1 MARTTARHA
10 TIKKKAS
17 KAKTEA
23 ALPLKK
29 RLRKRAE
36 QGIGTSCPKRA
47 AKKSATVAK
56 ITPKT
61 PPKKIAVPKPSGS
74 ELSAANALS
83 AMKRTLFSPVVGE
96 AKKSDESSSART
108 FVPVSHPIHADDIFS
123 SSHTPWHMSM
133 VGAMSSPTPAIPLD
147 TINCTPLSKP
157 KNARFSIGD
166 ASNEETYSTTPLP
179 YKIAPFPFPV

>member
-10 TIKKKAS
+10 TIKKKAP
-17 KAKTEA
+17 KAAEA
-23 ALPLKK
+23 PLPLKK

-36 QGIGTSCPKRA
+36 RGIGTSCPKRVT
-47 AKKSATVAK
+47 KKSATVPK

-61 PPKKIAVPKPSGS
+61 PPKKIAVPTKPSGS

-96 AKKSDESSSART
+96 AKKSDESSART
-108 FVPVSHPIHADDIFS
+108 FVPVSHPIRADDIFS
-123 SSHTPWHMSM
+123 QSHNPWHLSM
-133 VGAMSSPTPAIPLD
+133 VGAMSSPTAAIPLE
-147 TINCTPLSKP
+147 TINCTPLSKQ
-157 KNARFSIGD
+157 KNERFSFGD